1 MNQKLTRQEK
11 NHIIVKQRQAWSS
24 YPICLSLLAICCLSV
39 ITHGCTKSSR
49 VTSPAPSQHH
59 AEKQL
64 LQTVAHAES
73 LGKGNPLVLSSL
85 YSLATYYR
93 SQGQYEKA
101 EAQYKK
107 ALQLKE
113 ELSGPDHPDIV
124 TILEN
129 YAALLREAKRYSEAE
144 NLASRAAAIMAKSS
158 STSPIK
164 SRSN

>member
-1 MNQKLTRQEK
+1 MAVYPKEHLLSRSVFWPLILMCWLSSTLT
-11 NHIIVKQRQAWSS
+11 
-24 YPICLSLLAICCLSV
+24 P
-39 ITHGCTKSSR
+39 GCSKSSS
-49 VTSPAPSQHH
+49 VTSPSNSQNN
-59 AEKQL
+59 AESQL

-101 EAQYKK
+101 ETQYKK

-113 ELSGPDHPDIV
+113 ELSGPNHPDIV
-124 TILEN
+124 TILKN

-144 NLASRAAAIMAKSS
+144 NLSSRAAAIMTKSPS
-158 STSPIK
+158 SPTK